1 MVIIVRSLLYTCL
14 TSYEIY
20 YRRFTF
26 FCFIIFRRL
35 RRHTD
40 TGLGSLSLSSLGL
53 DPYGRHSSYGS
64 GGRSANVRP
73 GASRSWHPS
82 PYVSE
87 DEDEREEKKAKI
99 KAEIARRRQH
109 LEESARL
116 HDPMYKMSAG
126 E

>member
-1 MVIIVRSLLYTCL
+1 MCHLIRLTLFLL
-14 TSYEIY
+14 S
-20 YRRFTF
+20 
-26 FCFIIFRRL
+26 RL

-53 DPYGRHSSYGS
+53 DPYGRHNSATYGR
-64 GGRSANVRP
+64 GVNVRP
-73 GASRSWHPS
+73 AASRSWHPS

-126 E
+126 QYIGFLVKVPGKLSTL